1 MVRAGGVEP
10 PRAYTHC
17 HLKTARLPFR
27 HARRQSISLHLDCE
41 VNKSACRGLLEFAG
55 QSCRIGEGCGNG
67 VRTQGNRPGRNLRAC
82 ESCWVR
88 ILLGANLAGCESLP
102 QPAETTLLGQLGDAD
117 EKLDHGRSGV
127 GVDAFMAELDGYME
141 YYCEGRIKE
150 SLGWMSPNEY
160 RRSLGYSS

>member
-1 MVRAGGVEP
+1 MRILATTG
-10 PRAYTHC
+10 RND
-17 HLKTARLPFR
+17 PFR
-27 HARRQSISLHLDCE
+27 A
-41 VNKSACRGLLEFAG
+41 
-55 QSCRIGEGCGNG
+55 
-67 VRTQGNRPGRNLRAC
+67 
-82 ESCWVR
+82 
-88 ILLGANLAGCESLP
+88 
-102 QPAETTLLGQLGDAD
+102 LGDAD